1 MNFEDMQN
9 AWQSHDSGAKVT
21 INADVLLK
29 EIRRNQQQVRKT
41 IFWRDAR
48 EIGAVVFL
56 TLIWLHD
63 GIQLHDWSLFLFA
76 FVWFGV
82 FAFQFVDR
90 LLHRKKQP
98 VSTDSIKACI
108 ETSLFLVNH
117 QIWCRTKVYW
127 GSFLLLTVALGI
139 LINHSAWPVWN
150 SDSSAES
157 DWLISAILIGLV
169 VGGLYWLTWVAVRK
183 DLEPRRQE
191 LETLLANLK

>member
-76 FVWFGV
+76 FVWFGAFV
-82 FAFQFVDR
+82 FQFVDR
-90 LLHRKKQP
+90 CFIVKSNQ
-98 VSTDSIKACI
+98 SQ
-108 ETSLFLVNH
+108 
-117 QIWCRTKVYW
+117 QIR
-127 GSFLLLTVALGI
+127 SRLALKPPC
-139 LINHSAWPVWN
+139 S
-150 SDSSAES
+150 
-157 DWLISAILIGLV
+157 WLIIKFGAEQKSI
-169 VGGLYWLTWVAVRK
+169 GGLSCCLLWLW
-183 DLEPRRQE
+183 ES
-191 LETLLANLK
+191 